1 MHTNRLCALFCV
13 CFILCVHYFD
23 YGKIMHT
30 LFFFVCVIM
39 IILGISFISVSV
51 KLCKS
56 YYHLILKRGAQK
68 LYRNALIV
76 DFVLKRTYMPIIYC
90 LVAVR
95 L

>member
-1 MHTNRLCALFCV
+1 MFYLLCGLFSS
-13 CFILCVHYFD
+13 LPYNTH
-23 YGKIMHT
+23 
-30 LFFFVCVIM
+30 LFFIVCVIM
-39 IILGISFISVSV
+39 IILGINFISVSV